1 VNILLFVADEQ
12 VPDAAVSLAGY
23 LAELTD
29 SAVTLLFVTPEEV
42 DDSAEAGSLSQVIEQ
57 LPGVDVDVH
66 LRHGK
71 ATGQLVEEA
80 RDETYDLI
88 VMAMRHISHLR
99 RRLTG
104 SRSRTVLR
112 RGLHSVLIAKQDDPE
127 LKRILIC
134 TSGAEIAEH
143 VIEAGA
149 QLANLAGAQV
159 TLLHVGSSFPRMY
172 SGLPKIQETLAE
184 LMEADTPLAHHLD
197 RGKEILSRQN
207 LSFELLLR
215 RGVVA
220 DEIVQE
226 SLDGDYDLIVIG
238 ASAPGGQLQALL
250 LGEVAWEVVQQAA
263 CHVLVVKHADLVFDD
278 EGE

>member
-1 VNILLFVADEQ
+1 MNILLFVADEP
-12 VPDAAVSLAGY
+12 VPEAAVSLAGY

-29 SAVTLLFVTPEEV
+29 SAVTLLFVAREGP
-42 DDSAEAGSLSQVIEQ
+42 DDPDESSSLAQVIEK

-66 LRHGK
+66 LHHGR
-71 ATGQLVEEA
+71 ATGRLVEEA

-88 VMAMRHISHLR
+88 VMAMRQISHLR

-104 SRSRTVLR
+104 SRSRSVLR
-112 RGLHSVLIAKQDDPE
+112 RGSHSVLIAKQDDPE

-134 TSGAEIAEH
+134 TSGAEIAENM
-143 VIEAGA
+143 IEVGA
-149 QLANLAGAQV
+149 RLAQIVGAQV

-172 SGLPKIQETLAE
+172 SGLPKIHESLAE
-184 LMEADTPLAHHLD
+184 LMETDTPLAHHLH
-197 RGKEILSRQN
+197 RATEILSSHE
-207 LSFELLLR
+207 LSYELLLR

-226 SLDGDYDLIVIG
+226 SLEGDYDLIVTG

-250 LGEVAWEVVQQAA
+250 LGEIAWEVVQQAA
-263 CHVLVVKHADLVFDD
+263 CHVLVVKHADLVFEAED
-278 EGE
+278 E